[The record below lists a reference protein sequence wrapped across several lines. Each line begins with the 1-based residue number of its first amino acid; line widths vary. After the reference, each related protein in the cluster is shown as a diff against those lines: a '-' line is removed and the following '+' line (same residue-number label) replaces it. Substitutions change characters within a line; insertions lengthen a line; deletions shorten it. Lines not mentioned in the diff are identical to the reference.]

1 MQVLG
6 VQFCRFR
13 GGVVQIAERVER
25 DPGRPKQGENVFSV
39 LVFPQY
45 DTKTAAAISTTL
57 NAG

>member
-13 GGVVQIAERVER
+13 GGVRAVAERVER
-25 DPGRPKQGENVFSV
+25 DPGRPKQGKNVFSV
-39 LVFPQY
+39 LVFQQY
-45 DTKTAAAISTTL
+45 DTKIATAISTTL

>member
-6 VQFCRFR
+6 VQFCPFR
-13 GGVVQIAERVER
+13 GGVVQVAERVER
-25 DPGRPKQGENVFSV
+25 DPGRPKQGENELSV

-45 DTKTAAAISTTL
+45 DTKIAGAISTTL